1 MAHAYTPGLKIA
13 RKTIVRKERKLPLKG
28 NVIVNVNDKVKA
40 DDIVAKTELPGD
52 VETINLAGKLGV
64 MPDELKH
71 FLKKKV
77 GDPVEKDEVIAET
90 KGFFGKFKTQFKSP
104 VKGYIETI
112 SEITGQV
119 IIREP
124 PIPVQIDA
132 YIDGVVSSLI
142 PNEGVV
148 VESVAT
154 FVQGIFGIGGETKG
168 VIKRIVD
175 KPSDVVTPEIIDSSL
190 KDKICIGGSIVTNDA
205 LIKAVDVGVKAIVVG
220 GINDYDLKSF
230 LGYDIGVAITGF
242 ENKGITLVVTEGFGK
257 MEMSRKAFELLCSC
271 EGKRASCNGA
281 TQIRAGVMRPEVI
294 IPFDTKEIEEVF
306 EKETKG
312 LEVGDYVRIIRAP
325 YFGLI
330 GKVAELPPELTE
342 IETEAKVRILVVE
355 LEDGRKITLP
365 RANVEIIEE

>member
-28 NVIVNVNDKVKA
+28 NVLVKINQKVKA
-40 DDIVAKTELPGD
+40 EDIVAKTELPGD

-64 MPDELKH
+64 MPDELKNY
-71 FLKKKV
+71 LKKKV

-90 KGFFGKFKTQFKSP
+90 KGIFGKFKTQFKSP
-104 VKGYIETI
+104 VKGHIETI
-112 SEITGQV
+112 SEITGQM

-132 YIDGVVSSLI
+132 YIDGTVKEI
-142 PNEGVV
+142 IENEGVV
-148 VESVAT
+148 VETIAT

-168 VIKRIVD
+168 IIKRIVD
-175 KPSDVVTPEIIDSSL
+175 KPSDEVTPDLIDSSL
-190 KDKICIGGSIVTNDA
+190 KGKICIGGSIITKDA
-205 LIKAVDVGVKAIVVG
+205 LLKAVEVGAKAIVVG

-242 ENKGITLVVTEGFGK
+242 ENKGITLIVTEGFGK
-257 MEMSRKAFELLCSC
+257 MEMSRKAFDILCSC
-271 EGKRASCNGA
+271 EGSKASCNGA
-281 TQIRAGVMRPEVI
+281 TQIRAGVMRPEVVIPLDESEAKELI
-294 IPFDTKEIEEVF
+294 I
-306 EKETKG
+306 KETKG
-312 LEVGDYVRIIRAP
+312 LEIGDYVRIIRAP

-330 GKVAELPPELTE
+330 GKVVELPPELTK
-342 IETEAKVRILVVE
+342 IETEAKVRILKVQ
-355 LEDGRKITLP
+355 LENGDIITLP